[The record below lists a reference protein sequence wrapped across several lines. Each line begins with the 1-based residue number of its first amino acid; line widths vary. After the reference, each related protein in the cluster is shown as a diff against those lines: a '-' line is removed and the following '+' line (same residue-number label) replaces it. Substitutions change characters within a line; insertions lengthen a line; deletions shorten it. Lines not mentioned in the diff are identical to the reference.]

1 MTRLEEYEDI
11 LNKIQEHNLQFLG
24 LIDMSRDEALDK
36 LKKLKFSTYNASK
49 TSVNYHA
56 SKPFS
61 SSLYNSSNPI
71 DTPYNNSQPIIAHTE
86 STQRKVETVTPEYT
100 LYEKILNPKSNTQE
114 IDAKYLAIREE
125 YLQELE
131 NLESKGGC
139 SGCQRGKLKRKFI
152 EKLTA
157 LDKSNSES

>member
-1 MTRLEEYEDI
+1 
-11 LNKIQEHNLQFLG
+11 
-24 LIDMSRDEALDK
+24 MSRDEALDK
-36 LKKLKFSTYNASK
+36 LKKLKFSTYNALK

-61 SSLYNSSNPI
+61 SSLYNNSNPE

-86 STQRKVETVTPEYT
+86 STQRKVETTTPEYT
-100 LYEKILNPKSNTQE
+100 LYEKILNPKSNKQD

-131 NLESKGGC
+131 IMESKGGC
-139 SGCQRGKLKRKFI
+139 SSCQRGKLRRRFI
-152 EKLTA
+152 EKLTS
-157 LDKSNSES
+157 LDKSSSES